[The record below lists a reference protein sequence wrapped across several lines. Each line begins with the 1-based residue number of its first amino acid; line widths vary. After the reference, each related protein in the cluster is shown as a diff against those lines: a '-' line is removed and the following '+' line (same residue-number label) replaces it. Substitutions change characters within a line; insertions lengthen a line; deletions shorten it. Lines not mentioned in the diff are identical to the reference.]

1 MNSAMKRL
9 WTIKTPG
16 YPAFQMIAMDGEMTY
31 EQALAEA
38 RSIWPSCEIW

>member
-1 MNSAMKRL
+1 MKRL

-16 YPAFQMIAMDGEMTY
+16 YDPFSMVLLEQEITY

-38 RSIWPSCEIW
+38 RSIWPACEIW